1 MDIIKLSEDEYY
13 MSLALKQAETAY
25 SIGEVPVGAVA
36 VYNGTVIGRAYN
48 QVETLKDATAHA
60 EILAIT
66 QASSTIGDWRLSDVT
81 IYVTKEPCP
90 MCAGAMVNAKLGSLC
105 FGMSDSK
112 FGGCGG
118 AFDITNFETSLHR
131 VNVRSG
137 ILSLEC
143 SEMFKNFFREVRQGK
158 MRP

>member
-1 MDIIKLSEDEYY
+1 MSEDEYY
-13 MSLALKQAETAY
+13 MSLALKQAEAAY

-36 VYNGTVIGRAYN
+36 VRNGSVIGKAYN

-60 EILAIT
+60 EILVIT
-66 QASSTIGDWRLSDVT
+66 QASAVIGDWRLSEVT

-90 MCAGAMVNAKLGSLC
+90 MCAGAMVNAKLSTIC

-112 FGGCGG
+112 FGACGG
-118 AFDITNFETSLHR
+118 AVDITNFETSLHQ

-137 ILSLEC
+137 ILNMEC
-143 SEMFKNFFREVRQGK
+143 TEMFKSFFREVRQGK
-158 MRP
+158 MKP